1 MILAFVIILLLIL
14 IYHLIDERR
23 QYDRLARWLEKVNEA
38 IEHLQE

>member
-1 MILAFVIILLLIL
+1 MILALIILALLA
-14 IYHLIDERR
+14 YHLISERR

>member
-1 MILAFVIILLLIL
+1 MILAFV

-23 QYDRLARWLEKVNEA
+23 QYDRLAIWLEKVNEV